1 MTTTIITLPFQ
12 NITEYKQWR
21 TEWKVQ
27 YKQLSADIR
36 AAKLGLRSTHR
47 TFSASSQTY
56 AELIFVHKA
65 LSALQ
70 HLQLKARAAL
80 ANRVQSKIK
89 AAELYDVDHPQPT
102 TVK

>member
-1 MTTTIITLPFQ
+1 MTTTIITLLFQ
-12 NITEYKQWR
+12 NIAEYKQWR

-36 AAKLGLRSTHR
+36 AAKLGLQSAHR
-47 TFSASSQTY
+47 TFSASLQTY
-56 AELIFVHKA
+56 TELRLVHKA

-80 ANRVQSKIK
+80 ECRMQSKIK
-89 AAELYDVDHPQPT
+89 AAELYDIEHTQPSII
-102 TVK
+102 